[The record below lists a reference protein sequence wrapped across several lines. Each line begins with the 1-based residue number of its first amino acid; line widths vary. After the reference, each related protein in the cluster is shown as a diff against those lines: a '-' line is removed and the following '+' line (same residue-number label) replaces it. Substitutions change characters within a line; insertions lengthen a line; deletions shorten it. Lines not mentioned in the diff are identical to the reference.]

1 MCPSNMPQAVAIS
14 RRHMI
19 PERMDVGV
27 VLDPIVAEV
36 DAEDI
41 ATTLMN
47 RCAPW
52 SGGGKELI

>member
-1 MCPSNMPQAVAIS
+1 MPQAVAIS